1 MEKTATARL
10 RRTAVLIGVCAAL
23 TGRALAADALIPV
36 GEAVGI
42 RLDVEGVLVAGTGV
56 VETPDGPAS
65 PAEDAGIRAGDV
77 ITELDGVP
85 VERAEELAEELA
97 RLDKNGAELTVERD
111 GREMRVSVAP
121 VPSDEAGGQQRVGL
135 WLRDGVTGI
144 GTLTYIDPETGGFG
158 ALGHCVS
165 DAAGGA
171 PLTVED
177 GGVSAARIVDVTPG
191 RPGAPGELS
200 GSFGGE
206 NEIGVIEKNTGCGV
220 FGTVRRPTEGLREA
234 VPVASPDEVVNGE
247 ATILACVSGE
257 EAREY
262 RVEIARTGF
271 MTGTGRDLT
280 VKVTDPEL
288 LARTGGI
295 VQGMSGSPILQNGK
309 LVGAVTHVLTA
320 DPARGYGIFAETML
334 RAAAAA

>member
-10 RRTAVLIGVCAAL
+10 RRAAVMIGLCAAL
-23 TGRALAADALIPV
+23 TGRALAAETLIPV

-42 RLDVEGVLVAGTGV
+42 RLEVEGVLVAGTGP
-56 VETPDGPAS
+56 VETPDGPVS

-77 ITELDGVP
+77 ITALDGVP
-85 VERAEELAEELA
+85 VERAEELAE
-97 RLDKNGAELTVERD
+97 RLSRLGESGAELTLERA
-111 GREMRVSVAP
+111 GREMRVTVAP
-121 VPSDEAGGQQRVGL
+121 AAPAEGIGARLGL

-158 ALGHCVS
+158 ALGHCVG
-165 DAAGGA
+165 DAGGGA

-191 RPGAPGELS
+191 SPGAPGELS
-200 GSFGGE
+200 GSFRAE
-206 NEIGVIEKNTGCGV
+206 EELGVIEKNTGCGI
-220 FGTVRRPTEGLREA
+220 FGTLRRPMDGLREA
-234 VPVASPDEVVNGE
+234 VPVASPDEVENGP
-247 ATILACVSGE
+247 ATILACVAGE

-280 VKVTDPEL
+280 VRVTDPEL

-334 RAAAAA
+334 RAAA

>member
-1 MEKTATARL
+1 MGKNVAARIWRAAVTVGL
-10 RRTAVLIGVCAAL
+10 CAVL
-23 TGRALAADALIPV
+23 TGHALAAEALIPV

-42 RLDVEGVLVAGTGV
+42 RLEVEGVLVAGTGP
-56 VETPDGPAS
+56 VETPEGPAS

-77 ITELDGVP
+77 ITALDGVP
-85 VERAEELAEELA
+85 VEHAEELASGLA
-97 RLDKNGAELTVERD
+97 KLDASGAELTVERG
-111 GREMRVSVAP
+111 GREMRVTVAP
-121 VPSDEAGGQQRVGL
+121 AATAEGDGARLGL

-144 GTLTYIDPETGGFG
+144 GTVTYIDPETGGFG

-165 DAAGGA
+165 DTGGGT

-177 GGVSAARIVDVTPG
+177 GGISAARIVDVTPG
-191 RPGAPGELS
+191 RPGAPGELA
-200 GSFGGE
+200 GSFRAE
-206 NEIGVIEKNTGCGV
+206 EEIGVIEKNTGSGI
-220 FGTVRRPTEGLREA
+220 FGTMRRPVDGMRAA
-234 VPVASPDEVVNGE
+234 VPVASPDEVENGP
-247 ATILACVSGE
+247 ATILACVSGR

-280 VKVTDPEL
+280 VRVTDPEL
-288 LARTGGI
+288 IAQTGGI

-320 DPARGYGIFAETML
+320 DPTRGYGIFAETML
-334 RAAAAA
+334 RAAA

>member
-1 MEKTATARL
+1 MVKNVDARL
-10 RRTAVLIGVCAAL
+10 RRAAVMIGLCAAL
-23 TGRALAADALIPV
+23 TGRALAAESLIPV

-42 RLDVEGVLVAGTGV
+42 RLEVEGVLVAGTGT

-65 PAEDAGIRAGDV
+65 PAQDAGIRAGDV
-77 ITELDGVP
+77 ITALDGVP

-97 RLDKNGAELTVERD
+97 RLDGSGAELTVERG
-111 GREMRVSVAP
+111 GREMHVAVAP
-121 VPSDEAGGQQRVGL
+121 VPSAEGDGQRLGL

-144 GTLTYIDPETGGFG
+144 GTLTYIDPETGSFG

-165 DAAGGA
+165 DAGGGA
-171 PLTVED
+171 PLAVED
-177 GGVSAARIVDVTPG
+177 GGVSAAQIVDVTPG
-191 RPGAPGELS
+191 SPGVPGELS
-200 GSFGGE
+200 GSFRTGE
-206 NEIGVIEKNTGCGV
+206 ELGVIEKNTGSGI
-220 FGTVRRPTEGLREA
+220 FGTMLRPMDGRRAA
-234 VPVASPDEVVNGE
+234 VPVASPDEVKNGE
-247 ATILACVSGE
+247 ATILACVAGE

-280 VKVTDPEL
+280 VRVTDPEL

-295 VQGMSGSPILQNGK
+295 VQGMSGSPILQNGR

-320 DPARGYGIFAETML
+320 DPTRGYGIFAETML
-334 RAAAAA
+334 RAAEAA

>member
-1 MEKTATARL
+1 MITA
-10 RRTAVLIGVCAAL
+10 
-23 TGRALAADALIPV
+23 
-36 GEAVGI
+36 
-42 RLDVEGVLVAGTGV
+42 
-56 VETPDGPAS
+56 
-65 PAEDAGIRAGDV
+65 
-77 ITELDGVP
+77 LDGVP
-85 VERAEELAEELA
+85 VERAEELAAGLA
-97 RLDKNGAELTVERD
+97 QLDGDGAELTVERG
-111 GREMRVSVAP
+111 GREMRVTVAP
-121 VPSDEAGGQQRVGL
+121 AASEGDGARLGL

-144 GTLTYIDPETGGFG
+144 GTLTYIDPETGAFG

-165 DAAGGA
+165 DIGGGA

-177 GGVSAARIVDVTPG
+177 GGVCSARIVDVTPG
-191 RPGAPGELS
+191 CPGAPGELA
-200 GSFGGE
+200 GSFRAE
-206 NEIGVIEKNTGCGV
+206 EELGVIEKNTGCGV
-220 FGTVRRPTEGLREA
+220 FGTMRRQPDGLRAA
-234 VPVASPDEVVNGE
+234 VPVASPDEVQNGE

-280 VKVTDPEL
+280 VRVTDPEL

-320 DPARGYGIFAETML
+320 DPARGYGILAVTML
-334 RAAAAA
+334 RAAEAA

>member
-1 MEKTATARL
+1 MEKIVAARL
-10 RRTAVLIGVCAAL
+10 RRAAVMIGLCAAM

-42 RLDVEGVLVAGTGV
+42 RLDVRGVLVAGTGS
-56 VETPDGPAS
+56 VETPDGTAS
-65 PAEDAGIRAGDV
+65 PAQDAGLRAGDV
-77 ITELDGVP
+77 ITALDGVP

-97 RLDKNGAELTVERD
+97 QLDGSGAELTVERG
-111 GREMRVSVAP
+111 GRETRVTV
-121 VPSDEAGGQQRVGL
+121 VPAAAAEGTGARLGL

-144 GTLTYIDPETGGFG
+144 GTVTYIDPETGGFG

-165 DAAGGA
+165 DAGGGA
-171 PLTVED
+171 PLGVED

-200 GSFGGE
+200 GSFRAE
-206 NEIGVIEKNTGCGV
+206 EEFGVIEKNTGCGI
-220 FGTVRRPTEGLREA
+220 FGSTRRLPDGLRPA
-234 VPVASPDEVVNGE
+234 MPVASPDEVENGE
-247 ATILACVSGE
+247 ATILACVSGG

-280 VKVTDPEL
+280 VRVTDPEL

-320 DPARGYGIFAETML
+320 DPTRGYGILAEAML
-334 RAAAAA
+334 RAAA

>member
-1 MEKTATARL
+1 MEKFAAARL
-10 RRTAVLIGVCAAL
+10 RSAAVLIGVCAAL

-42 RLDVEGVLVAGTGV
+42 RLEVKGVLVAGTGI
-56 VETPDGPAS
+56 VETPNGPAS

-77 ITELDGVP
+77 ITALDGEP
-85 VERAEELAEELA
+85 VERAEELAAGLA
-97 RLDKNGAELTVERD
+97 RLDESSAVLTVERG

-121 VPSDEAGGQQRVGL
+121 VPSDEAGGQRVGL

-165 DAAGGA
+165 DAGGGE
-171 PLTVED
+171 PLAVED
-177 GGVSAARIVDVTPG
+177 GGISAARIAAVTPG
-191 RPGAPGELS
+191 SPGAPGELS
-200 GSFGGE
+200 GSFRE
-206 NEIGVIEKNTGCGV
+206 ADEIGVIEKNTGCGV
-220 FGTVRRPTEGLREA
+220 FGVLRRPMEGLREA

-280 VKVTDPEL
+280 VQVTDPEL

-320 DPARGYGIFAETML
+320 DPARGYGIFAVTML
-334 RAAAAA
+334 RAAEAA